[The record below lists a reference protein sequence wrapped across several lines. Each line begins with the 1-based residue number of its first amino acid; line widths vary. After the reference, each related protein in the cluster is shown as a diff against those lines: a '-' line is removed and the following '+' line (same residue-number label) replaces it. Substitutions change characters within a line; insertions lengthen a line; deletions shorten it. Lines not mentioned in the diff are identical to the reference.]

1 MMAQRRGHDQ
11 MPPPPAARLRER
23 LLEQVESRERSGDAE
38 GAAALRDIA
47 ESWWKEQEAWLAGIR
62 DVLSAHHEI
71 NNALVGVRGN
81 AQLVLKDPACRGPEA
96 RERLEVVL
104 RESSRIQEATARIR
118 DLKAVLGAP
127 APRSRAA

>member
-1 MMAQRRGHDQ
+1 MMAQRRGPDLLQ
-11 MPPPPAARLRER
+11 PPAARLRER

-47 ESWWKEQEAWLAGIR
+47 ESWWKEQEVWLAGVR